1 MADDD
6 VAKLFTEAGYTYPGT
21 PAVGVALLL
30 SELKLARET
39 ADTERVKYATLLAD
53 LDVALEDSPLSTAPQ
68 DPVRHAR
75 LLCKSADAG
84 RVAMYA
90 NAVRTLRARHPGESK
105 AYADDD
111 EFLFALDGLTER
123 SDERMAS
130 VVNASIVYW
139 RALRN
144 ATNHAEL
151 AAALV
156 QWSEM
161 VSSYLDED

>member
-21 PAVGVALLL
+21 PAAGATLLL

-53 LDVALEDSPLSTAPQ
+53 LDVALEDSPLRAPPE

-75 LLCKSADAG
+75 LLCKSADAE
-84 RVAMYA
+84 RVAA
-90 NAVRTLRARHPGESK
+90 DAVRTLRARHPGESK
-105 AYADDD
+105 AHADDH
-111 EFLFALDGLTER
+111 EFLFALDELTER
-123 SDERMAS
+123 YRDDGKRI
-130 VVNASIVYW
+130 VVNASIAYW
-139 RALRN
+139 RALQN
-144 ATNHAEL
+144 VTDHAAL

-156 QWSEM
+156 QWSEA
-161 VSSYLDED
+161 VSAYLERD